1 VQQCAWLEYL
11 SVFCLQSDVTNLSDI
26 ALNAVQNADQV
37 FSKVMQNI
45 QLLLVPIV
53 NPEGPSDRFDLKS
66 TEQITPEIYGG
77 SRVKVPYKPIVV
89 SKQLEFVVP
98 SLRGV
103 RPLFPSGTGTGA
115 GTGTGTATGTGD
127 SLRSLSPRWRT
138 IRTVAEH
145 TALVLLER
153 LCCARVAFLLVTAVA
168 VVSGTVGAGGTG
180 GTGGQTGGTTRSPAA
195 ASLVTTNPT
204 PTVRRLMYAVQESL
218 ELFPSNVWLSDAFV
232 RLKSA
237 QPAGSLYVRAFLKD
251 ALLCNRSTAVLL
263 RASIDAEIIFAVK
276 RSLQERL
283 LHTTST
289 GLQGYKNELL
299 VLPHLCI
306 LSSHWTDECAHQI
319 RQTFETVL
327 ADPIGMSLPDV
338 WMQYLLVEIGRQRL
352 LEAKKVFLRSV
363 NQCGWCRN
371 MFALPVSLLES
382 VFAESER
389 SSLNSLLEQRGVSP
403 V

>member
-11 SVFCLQSDVTNLSDI
+11 SLFSLKSDVTNATDI
-26 ALNAVQNADQV
+26 ALEAVQNADQV
-37 FSKVMQNI
+37 FSSVMQNI

-53 NPEGPSDRFDLKS
+53 NPEEPSDRFYLKS
-66 TEQITPEIYGG
+66 TEQITPGTHG
-77 SRVKVPYKPIVV
+77 ASHVNVPDKPIVV

-103 RPLFPSGTGTGA
+103 HPLFPP
-115 GTGTGTATGTGD
+115 GTGTGTAAATSTGG
-127 SLRSLSPRWRT
+127 SLRSLSPRLRPV
-138 IRTVAEH
+138 RTVAEH
-145 TALVLLER
+145 TTLVLLER
-153 LCCARVAFLLVTAVA
+153 LCCARVAFLLVTAAA
-168 VVSGTVGAGGTG
+168 VVSSSSDIGGTG
-180 GTGGQTGGTTRSPAA
+180 GAGGQTGGTTRSPAA
-195 ASLVTTNPT
+195 ASLVITNPT
-204 PTVRRLMYAVQESL
+204 PTVRRLVHAVQEGL

-237 QPAGSLYVRAFLKD
+237 QPAGSLYVRAFFKD

-263 RASIDAEIIFAVK
+263 RANIDAEIMFAVK

-289 GLQGYKNELL
+289 GLQGYNNELL
-299 VLPHLCI
+299 VLPHLCV
-306 LSSHWTDECAHQI
+306 LSSHWTEECAYQI

-327 ADPIGMSLPDV
+327 ADPIGMTLPDV

-371 MFALPVSLLES
+371 LFTLPVSLLQS